1 MLAVVAVMAL
11 SAIARGEVV
20 QAATA
25 PAATSPGA
33 TGQVASEGAVQD
45 DDQRDAITSVPV
57 WVFPITPATTTT
69 PVYDKVKRV
78 HLPGSSVTYTEA
90 QLADLFVAAD
100 WLPGGHSPMPTVV
113 AHGRP
118 PDVYACGY
126 CHMPG
131 GIGRPENA
139 EVAGLPKAYIIQQVA
154 EFRSGARRSAM
165 SGVYRPTDLMIHV
178 AKFATD
184 DEVATAAAYFAKQKR
199 VARTRVVETVKV
211 PQAKIAGS
219 IYTAVAGGRME
230 PLGERLMEY
239 STDLKAHEHRDPN
252 LRYVAYVPKGSIAR
266 GKRLVQTGANGLTLP
281 CSSCHGNG
289 LQGAGLVPP
298 LAGDSPSYV
307 LRQLLG
313 FQTGARAGTN
323 SKLMSPV
330 VAKLAIGD
338 LIDVAAY
345 VATLPP

>member
-1 MLAVVAVMAL
+1 ML
-11 SAIARGEVV
+11 
-20 QAATA
+20 
-25 PAATSPGA
+25 
-33 TGQVASEGAVQD
+33 EGASAQSAHETAAQS
-45 DDQRDAITSVPV
+45 DDQRDAISSVPV
-57 WVFPITPATTTT
+57 WVFPIAPAAATT
-69 PVYDKVKRV
+69 PVYDTVKRI

-100 WLPGGHSPMPTVV
+100 WLPRAHSAMPAVV

-154 EFRSGARRSAM
+154 EFKSGARRSAM
-165 SGVYRPTDLMIHV
+165 SDAYRPTDLMVHV

-199 VARTRVVETVKV
+199 VARTRVVETVNV
-211 PQAKIAGS
+211 PQAKVAGS
-219 IYTAVAGGRME
+219 IYTVVAGGRRE

-239 STDLKAHEHRDPN
+239 STDLKAHEHRDPAMH
-252 LRYVAYVPKGSIAR
+252 YIAYVPKGSIASGR
-266 GKRLVQTGANGLTLP
+266 RIVQTGANGLTLP
-281 CSSCHGNG
+281 CASCHGGG
-289 LQGAGLVPP
+289 LRGVGLVPP

-307 LRQLLG
+307 LRQLLA
-313 FQTGARAGTN
+313 FQTGARAGGN
-323 SKLMSPV
+323 SKTMAPV
-330 VAKLAIGD
+330 VAKLKIRD